1 MSLVFSIFAYAF
13 TSSTLLVANK
23 WGISVLPSSHVL
35 MTVQFAGAAL
45 AVAAAYAAAGRRAEL
60 AVPTSTIIA
69 FAPAVAVF
77 YATLWTNLAAL
88 EASSVDTVILFRTL
102 SPFAVAIGDFVWL
115 GRAWPSARSWF
126 SLIAIGTSCT
136 FIFTRETAQA
146 VDTEATWT
154 GWYWCALYY
163 AAISADQLI
172 LKRFIANVPLSTS
185 QRVLYMN
192 SLALIPS
199 VFSAAAL
206 GDLSPDSPT
215 VAALSSALGG
225 DLSIAGPIVLT
236 ILLGLGISYAAWY
249 LRARVSALTF
259 TLIGVLCKIGSIA
272 LNALM
277 FKHMETRSMLLI
289 ILAIA
294 ASTFYTQPPAQK
306 GAIDVN
312 KVAEEGKAGA
322 NRSESSDDEL
332 LKSRAVREKEA
343 AANAWTA
350 RELMAGA
357 ILYLA
362 ILGIGFAS

>member
-1 MSLVFSIFAYAF
+1 MSLIFSILAYAF

-45 AVAAAYAAAGRRAEL
+45 AVAAFFTLRGSQAHL
-60 AVPTSTIIA
+60 AVPTKTILA

-126 SLIAIGTSCT
+126 SLIAIGTSCL

-146 VDTEATWT
+146 VDSEATFN
-154 GWYWCALYY
+154 GWAWCAVYY

-199 VFSAAAL
+199 VISAALA
-206 GDLSPDSPT
+206 GDFSPESPT
-215 VAALSSALGG
+215 VAALSSAIGG
-225 DLSIAGPIVLT
+225 DASIAGPILLT
-236 ILLGLGISYAAWY
+236 IILGLGISYAAWY

-272 LNALM
+272 MNALM
-277 FKHMETRSMLLI
+277 FTHMETRSMILI
-289 ILAIA
+289 VLAIA
-294 ASTFYTQPPAQK
+294 ASTFYTQPPAKK
-306 GAIDVN
+306 GAVDVN
-312 KVAEEGKAGA
+312 KVAEEGKAGG

-343 AANAWTA
+343 AAAAWSA

-357 ILYLA
+357 LLYLA